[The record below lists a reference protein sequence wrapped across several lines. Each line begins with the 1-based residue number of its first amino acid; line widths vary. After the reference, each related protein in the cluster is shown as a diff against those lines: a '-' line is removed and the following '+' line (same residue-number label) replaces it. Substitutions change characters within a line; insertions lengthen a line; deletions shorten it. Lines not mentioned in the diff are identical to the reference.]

1 MRQRAFSRPV
11 PIKTNLPVK
20 AAGLHEEDDD
30 DTVLPLPLTP
40 LTPRTEFDLRRAC
53 KALVNSP
60 TPISTTSSVPPTTS
74 YNKQAP
80 RNVPASASFITQ
92 TFTSPVCSDEEAKK
106 ATLLALTSK
115 PHPAPPPL
123 EPLSPIQYEFAT
135 TATARKFSVIN
146 LRASDATLKT
156 TRISTR
162 VSSSGAMSGAMASP
176 VLCRKPTVIDVS
188 NRPKTADMRSSSRMT
203 KTLGTFEEDRE
214 TLALFPRPGTSHQT
228 SQRPSTSHHRPSTSG
243 GSKASTIELND
254 RPLPPL
260 PAHFIKPV
268 QRSKSDSE
276 VVLKK
281 ASLGSFGRKIATFF
295 GRGKKQ
301 EAAPAA

>member
-1 MRQRAFSRPV
+1 
-11 PIKTNLPVK
+11 VK

-60 TPISTTSSVPPTTS
+60 TPISTTASVPPTTS
-74 YNKQAP
+74 YRQAP
-80 RNVPASASFITQ
+80 RNVPASASFTTQTFTTQ

-162 VSSSGAMSGAMASP
+162 VSSSGAMASP

-188 NRPKTADMRSSSRMT
+188 NRPKTADMRSGRMT

>member
-53 KALVNSP
+53 KALVNAP
-60 TPISTTSSVPPTTS
+60 TPISTKSSVLPTTS
-74 YNKQAP
+74 HKQAP
-80 RNVPASASFITQ
+80 RNGPASASFTTQ

-162 VSSSGAMSGAMASP
+162 VSSSGAMASP

-188 NRPKTADMRSSSRMT
+188 NRPKTADMRSSRMT